1 MQRGSLSK
9 WSEIRQYNRGA
20 WDRQVELG
28 NPWTV
33 PVSEAEVAEARQGRW
48 QILLTPTIPVPRKW
62 FPELAGCDVLCL
74 ASGGGQQGP
83 ILAAAGARVTVLD
96 NSPRQLAQDRLVA
109 ERESLALTTVEGD
122 MADLHMFSDESF
134 DLVVHPVSNLFVPE
148 VRPVWAEA
156 YRVLRSGGVLMAG
169 FDNPVRYLFDLDL
182 AERTGVFQVKYAL
195 PYSDLTSP
203 SEEDRQRYLE
213 TGEPLEFGHTLD
225 DQIGGQLDAGFHL
238 TGFYEDRYGEGEM
251 DPLSR
256 YTASFIATRAVK
268 P

>member
-1 MQRGSLSK
+1 MDNARSSK
-9 WSEIRQYNRGA
+9 WTEIRQYNRGA
-20 WDRQVELG
+20 WDRQVEAG

-48 QILLTPTIPVPRKW
+48 KILLTPSIPVPRAW
-62 FPELAGCDVLCL
+62 FPELADCDVLCL

-109 ERESLALTTVEGD
+109 ERESLALKTVEGD
-122 MADLHMFSDESF
+122 MSDLHMFADQSF
-134 DLVVHPVSNLFVPE
+134 DLIVHPVSNLFVPD

-156 YRVLRSGGVLMAG
+156 FRVLRSGGALLAG
-169 FDNPVRYLFDLDL
+169 FDNPVRYVFDWDL
-182 AERTGVFQVKYAL
+182 IDRSGLLQVKYAL
-195 PYSDLTSP
+195 PYSDLTDL
-203 SEEDRQRYLE
+203 SEPERQRRIE
-213 TGEPLEFGHTLD
+213 AGEPLEFSHTLD
-225 DQIGGQLDAGFHL
+225 DQIGGQLDAGFLL
-238 TGFYEDRYGEGEM
+238 TGFYEDGYGEGET

-256 YTASFIATRAVK
+256 YMATFIATRATK